1 MLFRSTLEAG
11 AGLCDESAVRTL
23 VTEAPVAIRYLMR
36 LGASFDPG
44 SDGSVALTREGG
56 HSHNRIVHAGG
67 DQSGAAKRITDLET
81 AWDDDQADLQPA
93 DCATWNVL
101 DHEIDDVLSSVRASR
116 PKASVEESAMDTLLT
131 TLP

>member
-1 MLFRSTLEAG
+1 MLFRSAG
-11 AGLCDESAVRTL
+11 YRTIVEDTRQL
-23 VTEAPVAIRYLMR
+23 V
-36 LGASFDPG
+36 AS
-44 SDGSVALTREGG
+44 
-56 HSHNRIVHAGG
+56 G